1 MIRKNC
7 FSRDMNEF
15 FITSFKC
22 EVVDFD
28 QNTGKIE
35 KIDFLKRLDQNEV
48 I

>member
-1 MIRKNC
+1 MIQKNC

-15 FITSFKC
+15 FIISFKC

-28 QNTGKIE
+28 QNTGKI
-35 KIDFLKRLDQNEV
+35 KIKRSDQNEV